1 MWTIAKSFLDISGGI
16 VFKQSSYK
24 KMYLKNSCK
33 LWGDKREKKQKS
45 ELKNICKQREASCSF
60 PKSKEMEF

>member
-24 KMYLKNSCK
+24 KMYLKNLANYEEIK
-33 LWGDKREKKQKS
+33 EKKQKS
-45 ELKNICKQREASCSF
+45 EL
-60 PKSKEMEF
+60 